1 MADALTIT
9 AGAQVL
15 ARNDEFEHFVR
26 EHQRRIHRLLF
37 SILRDREAA
46 ETLTQECFLRAFER
60 AEDFRGEA
68 QPGTWLV
75 RIAVNLARD
84 FMRNRRLQ
92 FWRQLTRQSRDSADM
107 AEMLTDARCRADQLL
122 ITREQLRDVWSVV
135 GRLSLRQR
143 TIFMLRFV
151 EEMKTEEIAAS
162 LGLKPATVRLHLFRA
177 VHAVQKAVKR

>member
-1 MADALTIT
+1 M
-9 AGAQVL
+9 
-15 ARNDEFEHFVR
+15 
-26 EHQRRIHRLLF
+26 
-37 SILRDREAA
+37 
-46 ETLTQECFLRAFER
+46 
-60 AEDFRGEA
+60 
-68 QPGTWLV
+68 

-107 AEMLTDARCRADQLL
+107 AEVLTDARCRADQLL